1 MEKERHT
8 ETVLTSSVFET
19 SDGGGSETN
28 TAKKTSSFLLVN
40 LSIVPDT
47 DRDRISS
54 TEKAGNKRKER
65 PGETSIESQH

>member
-1 MEKERHT
+1 ML
-8 ETVLTSSVFET
+8 LTSSVFET

-28 TAKKTSSFLLVN
+28 TAKKTSSFLLVD

-54 TEKAGNKRKER
+54 TEKAGNRGKNGQER
-65 PGETSIESQH
+65 HQ